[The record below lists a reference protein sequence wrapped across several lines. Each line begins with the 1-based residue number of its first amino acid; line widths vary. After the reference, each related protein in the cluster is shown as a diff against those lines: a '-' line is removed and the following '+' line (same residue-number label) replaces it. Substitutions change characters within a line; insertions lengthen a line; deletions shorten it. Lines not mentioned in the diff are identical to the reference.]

1 LVVRLD
7 HGAGGIEMVEF
18 IAKHIVSK
26 IPRHVRNTPGGYGLD
41 YMDDGALIKV
51 GDGEYLALT
60 TDSFTVKPVK
70 FPGGDIG
77 RLAASGTI
85 NDLLMMGAKPLA
97 LVDAVVVEEGV
108 DELLVEEV
116 MESFARTVAEVGAY
130 VVGGDFKVMPKGSV
144 DGIIITSSGIGLTR
158 NPIVDR
164 SIRAGDSIIVSGP
177 VGDHG
182 AVITAAQLGLIDKLS
197 GLTSDV
203 RPLHDLMLPL
213 IDRYGSY
220 IHAARDPTRGGLAS
234 VLYEWVRD
242 TELTIVIHR
251 DAVPVRESTRNFLEM
266 LGVDILSSASE
277 GVAVLALPREVASEV
292 LEFVKKLGY
301 VDAAIVGEV
310 IKAPDEFLRGR
321 VIARTEVGGY
331 TLVEAGSMLTPRIC

>member
-7 HGAGGIEMVEF
+7 HGAGGVEMVEF
-18 IAKHIVSK
+18 IVKHIVSK
-26 IPRHVRNTPGGYGLD
+26 VPQHARNTPGGYGLD
-41 YMDDGALIKV
+41 FMDDGALIRV

-60 TDSFTVKPVK
+60 TDSFTVKPMK

-77 RLAASGTI
+77 RLAATGTI

-97 LVDAVVVEEGV
+97 LVDAVVVEEGI
-108 DELLVEEV
+108 DEALVEEV

-144 DGIIITSSGIGLTR
+144 DGIIVTSSGVGFTR

-164 SIRAGDSIIVSGP
+164 GIKAGDLIVVSGP

-182 AVITAAQLGLIDKLS
+182 AVIAAAQLGLIDKLS
-197 GLTSDV
+197 GLSSDV

-220 IHAARDPTRGGLAS
+220 IHAARDPTRGGIAS
-234 VLYEWVRD
+234 ILYEWVRG
-242 TELTIVIHR
+242 TELAIVVRR
-251 DAVPVRESTRNFLEM
+251 DAVPVRESTRSFLEM
-266 LGVDILSSASE
+266 LGVDVLSSASE
-277 GVAVLALPREVASEV
+277 GVAVLAVPRDIAQEV
-292 LEFVKKLGY
+292 LEFIRGLGY
-301 VDAAIVGEV
+301 AEAAIVGEV
-310 IKAPDEFLRGR
+310 LEAPDGFLRGR

-331 TLVEAGSMLTPRIC
+331 TLVEPGPMLTPRIC